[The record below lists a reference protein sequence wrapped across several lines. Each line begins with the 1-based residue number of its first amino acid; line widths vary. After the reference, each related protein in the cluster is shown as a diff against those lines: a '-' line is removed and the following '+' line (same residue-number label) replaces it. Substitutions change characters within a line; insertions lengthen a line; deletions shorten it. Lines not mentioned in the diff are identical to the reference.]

1 MSLASY
7 FRNPGLRGRSPERA
21 SILLPFLIIG
31 IGLGVLAF
39 RSYGLSV
46 RMERGARTLAV
57 QYVGYAADITARR
70 IDSAARSE
78 FFRAAE
84 EWQQIERRTSTPT
97 SDSLQQWINRNPWV
111 VSAIYVPDFDPT
123 RSLYVSEFPA
133 GSGRTAHTLTRQ
145 FDTATGSI
153 RYTYDA
159 NRLLAAVSGVIRRQP
174 LVSSQ
179 EMPTTQIEHDS
190 SIQILAGKHARGLTP
205 MPDGVAYVAPL
216 AFPLDGYAVRA
227 SVQTLYVGSG
237 LENHRV
243 VNLWVSAIALLL
255 SGIGAYLAMRGLKK
269 ESEAAKLRG
278 ELVANVSHELRTPL
292 SMIRLGA
299 ETLKR
304 SSRLTESQRS
314 DIEASILKEVLHLS
328 HLVENVLDVARIQ
341 GDPKALVF
349 APVAPREL
357 VSSLMSTYA
366 SWIETNGFTVDVAI
380 AEGIDEQ
387 LWDRDAVSRAL
398 LNLVDNAVKYSSDTK
413 ELTIR
418 VYAAPA
424 HVVIEVSDRGIGIA
438 QKDLQKIF
446 EPYFR
451 ARFSDTQT
459 RRGAGLG
466 LTLVHQ
472 IVESHGGNIEVESIV
487 GTGSTFRLL
496 FPSIRRVPAAV
507 PALASLE
514 RVKGEVG

>member
-7 FRNPGLRGRSPERA
+7 FRNSGRRGRSPERA

-31 IGLGVLAF
+31 IGLGVLAI

-46 RMERGARTLAV
+46 RMERGARTLAI
-57 QYVGYAADITARR
+57 QYVGYAADITARH
-70 IDSAARSE
+70 IDSSARGE

-123 RSLYVSEFPA
+123 RSLYVSELPISSA
-133 GSGRTAHTLTRQ
+133 DAAHTLTRQ

-159 NRLLAAVSGVIRRQP
+159 NRLLASVSGVIQRPP
-174 LVSSQ
+174 LVGS
-179 EMPTTQIEHDS
+179 EEFPATQIQHDS
-190 SIQILAGKHARGLTP
+190 SIRILPLRHARGLIP
-205 MPDGVAYVAPL
+205 MSDGVAYAEPL
-216 AFPLDGYAVRA
+216 QFPLDGYTVRA
-227 SVQTLYVGSG
+227 SVKTLYVGSG
-237 LENHRV
+237 LENHRL
-243 VNLWVSAIALLL
+243 VNLWVSLIALFL

-304 SSRLTESQRS
+304 SSRLTESQRA
-314 DIEASILKEVLHLS
+314 DIESSILKEVLHLS

-341 GDPKALVF
+341 RDPKALVF
-349 APVAPREL
+349 TPVAPREL
-357 VSSLMSTYA
+357 ITSLMSTYA
-366 SWIETNGFTVDVAI
+366 SWIETNGFKVDVSI

-398 LNLVDNAVKYSSDTK
+398 LNLIDNAVKYSSEIK
-413 ELTIR
+413 EIAIR
-418 VYAAPA
+418 LYASSA
-424 HVVIEVSDRGIGIA
+424 HVVIEVRDRGIGIA
-438 QKDLQKIF
+438 QKDQQKIF

-466 LTLVHQ
+466 LTLVQQ
-472 IVESHGGNIEVESIV
+472 IVESHGGKIEVESIV

-496 FPSIRRVPAAV
+496 FPSVRRVPVSV
-507 PALASLE
+507 PTLATLE
-514 RVKGEVG
+514 RVKSG

>member
-1 MSLASY
+1 MSLAY
-7 FRNPGLRGRSPERA
+7 FRKGGRRGHSPERA

-31 IGLGVLAF
+31 IGLAVLAF

-57 QYVGYAADITARR
+57 QYVGYAADIRARQ
-70 IDSAARSE
+70 IDSAIRSE

-84 EWQQIERRTSTPT
+84 EWQQFERRTSTPT
-97 SDSLQQWINRNPWV
+97 SDTLQQWINRNPWV

-123 RSLYVSEFPA
+123 RSLYVSELPVT
-133 GSGRTAHTLTRQ
+133 SEHVAHVLTRQ

-159 NRLLAAVSGVIRRQP
+159 NRLLAVVNGFIRRQP
-174 LVSSQ
+174 LVSSH
-179 EMPTTQIEHDS
+179 ELPTTQIEHDS
-190 SIQILAGKHARGLTP
+190 SIQVLAGKRTRGLIP

-216 AFPLDGYAVRA
+216 TFPMDGYSVRA
-227 SVQTLYVGSG
+227 SVQTLYLGSG

-255 SGIGAYLAMRGLKK
+255 SSIGAYLAMHGLKK

-304 SSRLTESQRS
+304 SSRLTDSQRA
-314 DIEASILKEVLHLS
+314 DIESSILKEVLHLS

-341 GDPKALVF
+341 RDPEALVF
-349 APVAPREL
+349 SPVAPREL
-357 VSSLMSTYA
+357 VTSLMSTYA
-366 SWIETNGFTVDVAI
+366 SWIETNGFSVDVAI
-380 AEGIDEQ
+380 ADGIDEQ

-418 VYAAPA
+418 VFNGPA
-424 HVVIEVSDRGIGIA
+424 HVVVEVRDRGIGIA

-472 IVESHGGNIEVESIV
+472 IVQSHGGKIEVESTV
-487 GTGSTFRLL
+487 GIGSTFRLL
-496 FPSIRRVPAAV
+496 FPSIRRAPAV
-507 PALASLE
+507 IPPLNTLE
-514 RVKGEVG
+514 RVKSEG

>member
-7 FRNPGLRGRSPERA
+7 FRNSVRRGRSPERA

-57 QYVGYAADITARR
+57 QYVSYAADITARR
-70 IDSAARSE
+70 VDSAARSE

-84 EWQQIERRTSTPT
+84 EWQQIERRNPTPA

-123 RSLYVSEFPA
+123 RSLYVSELPVTSA
-133 GSGRTAHTLTRQ
+133 HASHTLTRQ

-159 NRLLAAVSGVIRRQP
+159 NRLLASLSGVIRRQP
-174 LVSSQ
+174 LVISSA

-190 SIQILAGKHARGLTP
+190 SIRILAGKHARGLIPT
-205 MPDGVAYVAPL
+205 PDGVAYVAPL
-216 AFPLDGYAVRA
+216 AFPLDGYSILA

-243 VNLWVSAIALLL
+243 VNLWVSGIALFL

-269 ESEAAKLRG
+269 ESETAKLRG

-304 SSRLTESQRS
+304 SSRLTESQRA
-314 DIEASILKEVLHLS
+314 DIESSILKEVLHLS

-341 GDPKALVF
+341 RDPQALVF
-349 APVAPREL
+349 APVQPREL
-357 VSSLMSTYA
+357 VASLMSTYA
-366 SWIETNGFTVDVAI
+366 SWIETNGFMVDVSV
-380 AEGIDEQ
+380 AEGLGEQ

-398 LNLVDNAVKYSSDTK
+398 LNLIDNAIKYSSDVK
-413 ELTIR
+413 EIAIR
-418 VYAAPA
+418 VHASSS
-424 HVVIEVSDRGIGIA
+424 HVVIEVRDRGIGIA
-438 QKDLQKIF
+438 QKDLQRIF

-472 IVESHGGNIEVESIV
+472 IVESHGGRIEVESVV
-487 GTGSTFRLL
+487 GSGSTFRLL
-496 FPSIRRVPAAV
+496 FPASPHVQAAA
-507 PALASLE
+507 PALAALE
-514 RVKGEVG
+514 RVKSVT